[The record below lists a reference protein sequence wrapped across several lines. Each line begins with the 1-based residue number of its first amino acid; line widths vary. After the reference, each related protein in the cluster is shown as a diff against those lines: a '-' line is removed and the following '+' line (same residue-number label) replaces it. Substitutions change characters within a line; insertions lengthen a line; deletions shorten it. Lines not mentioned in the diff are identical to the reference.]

1 VNIVLDETISKML
14 ARDCLERSLVR
25 YQRNK
30 HYPIRKVVLI
40 IQYMTLRFQK
50 YGSEDLWSARYKDI
64 SETSV
69 I

>member
-1 VNIVLDETISKML
+1 VNVVLGETILKML

-25 YQRNK
+25 YTGNK
-30 HYPIRKVVLI
+30 HYPIRKVVLM

-50 YGSEDLWSARYKDI
+50 YGSEDLWNACYKDI